1 MADIHEGLYKKIL
14 DELSEGVYFVDKER
28 KITYWNKGAEEISG
42 FKAEDIVGRHC
53 YDNIL
58 NHVDD
63 QGTYLCKNG
72 CPLHKTI
79 ADGQE
84 RNAGVYLH
92 HKDGHRVSV
101 AVNTIPIYEKG
112 EIIGAAE
119 VFTDDNKRAKINKTL
134 AKYKELALYDQLTEL
149 PNRRY
154 IDTFLDNQLS
164 DFKKLGI
171 SFAIIMIDIDYFKKF
186 NDDYGHDVGDLVLK
200 MVAKSLKDIFR
211 RNDLIG
217 RWGGEEFLAI
227 LKDTSPADVKEIAER
242 TRILIEKSVL
252 EHNGKDLNVTISL
265 GATLV
270 CEHDSAISIQKR
282 ADEALYKSK
291 ETGRNRVTIL

>member
-1 MADIHEGLYKKIL
+1 MIDLHEGLYKKIL

-28 KITYWNKGAEEISG
+28 KIIYWNKGAEDVSG
-42 FKAEDIVGRHC
+42 FKAEDILGRHC
-53 YDNIL
+53 YANIL

-63 QGTYLCKNG
+63 NGKFLCNDG
-72 CPLHKTI
+72 CPLHKTLL
-79 ADGQE
+79 DGQE

-101 AVNTIPIYEKG
+101 AVNTIPIYEQG

-119 VFTDDNKRAKINKTL
+119 IFTDDNKKARLNKTL

-154 IDTFLDNQLS
+154 IDTFLEHQLS
-164 DFKKLGI
+164 DFKELGI
-171 SFAIIMIDIDYFKKF
+171 SFAVIMIDIDHFKKF

-200 MVAKSLKDIFR
+200 MVAKSFKDIFR

-227 LKDTSPADVKEIAER
+227 LKETSLEDIKEISER
-242 TRILIEKSVL
+242 TRLLIEKSVL
-252 EHNGKDLNVTISL
+252 GYNGKDLNVTISL

-270 CEHDSAISIQKR
+270 CKHDTALSIQKR

-291 ETGRNRVTIL
+291 EDGRNRTTIL